1 MNTTVLP
8 LLDIVEVSKSL
19 NHKQIVKR
27 KKIDEHQKRKRKW
40 DYNI

>member
-1 MNTTVLP
+1 MNTTVQP

-19 NHKQIVKR
+19 NHKQNVKR
-27 KKIDEHQKRKRKW
+27 KNLDEHQKRKRKW